1 MSTKDEQLPE
11 GAEKLLAEWPL
22 PERSDDDWEKSAV
35 AIEARM
41 AEAAE
46 DDASDDDALLAA
58 PLPAEPGEE
67 GATPEPAPMS
77 LAELARQSVADDDED
92 PDVDLARDALS
103 VATRARTSQPVIP
116 TSVRADAARLAV
128 QAATPAA
135 QTATEGPAV
144 SAAPAPT
151 PKPSRAPW
159 IASALVLGGL
169 VIAVGIVWKL
179 RTPVDAIAYMPNKA
193 EAPAQPAPVKAEA
206 PKAGDPESL
215 SIDQLPGEGDK
226 PAGPAA
232 GGKVARAGAGA
243 GKAAAAPPPEKKGE
257 APEEPE
263 PSVVAKPKPKPDPD
277 EDLKPAAN
285 PTDVPQK
292 PSTGAVQAAIGSVLG
307 SARAC
312 VAGHKQ
318 PSRATLTFSSD
329 GRVRS
334 VAISGPA
341 AGSGAEGCI
350 RSALSRARV
359 QPFSRPTFSVGVTVR
374 P

>member
-1 MSTKDEQLPE
+1 MSGKDQQLPE
-11 GAEKLLAEWPL
+11 AAEKLLADWRL
-22 PERSDDDWEKSAV
+22 PERSDDDWEQSALAV
-35 AIEARM
+35 EARVV
-41 AEAAE
+41 EASKDD
-46 DDASDDDALLAA
+46 DDADDALLAA

-77 LAELARQSVADDDED
+77 LAELARQSVADED
-92 PDVDLARDALS
+92 KDHDVDFARDALS

-116 TSVRADAARLAV
+116 ASVRADAARLAA
-128 QAATPAA
+128 QAAVPAA
-135 QTATEGPAV
+135 EPGPAV

-151 PKPSRAPW
+151 SKPSRAPW
-159 IASALVLGGL
+159 IASALVHGGL
-169 VIAVGIVWKL
+169 VIAVGIVWKM
-179 RTPVDAIAYMPNKA
+179 RTPVDAIAYMPNKT
-193 EAPAQPAPVKAEA
+193 EAPAEPAPVAAEK
-206 PKAGDPESL
+206 PGGDPESL

-226 PAGPAA
+226 PPMAA
-232 GGKVARAGAGA
+232 GGKSARQAAGA
-243 GKAAAAPPPEKKGE
+243 GKAAAAPPEETKPEKAE
-257 APEEPE
+257 DPAPK
-263 PSVVAKPKPKPDPD
+263 VAAKSKPDPD
-277 EDLKPAAN
+277 EKGLKPAAN

-318 PSRATLTFSSD
+318 PSRATMTFGSN
-329 GRVRS
+329 GRVKS
-334 VAISGPA
+334 VAVSGPA
-341 AGSGAEGCI
+341 GGTAAESCI